1 MSTLEKALF
10 QALLE
15 VMDAVWSEAS
25 NEPVAPDAAPTP
37 PPVFD
42 KAAY

>member
-25 NEPVAPDAAPTP
+25 NEPVVPDAGPASP
-37 PPVFD
+37 PLVGS
-42 KAAY
+42 AA